1 VRLVRALNAARG
13 RELGTKIGVADTWW
27 LRFRGLGG
35 RGALLPGEGLLLR
48 PCRAVHM
55 MRMKFP
61 LDVAFLDAGNHVV
74 ATYGSLPPGRW
85 TRWHRNA
92 QAALELPA
100 GTLAATGTRTGDLVE
115 YLEEISR

>member
-1 VRLVRALNAARG
+1 
-13 RELGTKIGVADTWW
+13 
-27 LRFRGLGG
+27 
-35 RGALLPGEGLLLR
+35 
-48 PCRAVHM
+48 
-55 MRMKFP
+55 
-61 LDVAFLDAGNHVV
+61 VV